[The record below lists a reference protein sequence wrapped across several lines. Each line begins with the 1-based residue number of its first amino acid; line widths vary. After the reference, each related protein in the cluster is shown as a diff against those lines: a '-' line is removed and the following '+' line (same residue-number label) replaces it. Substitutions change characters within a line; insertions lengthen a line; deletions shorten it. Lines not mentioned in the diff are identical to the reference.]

1 MSLMRRLL
9 LLASQS
15 AWLCRRA
22 TRYWFM
28 RRSVRRFMPGETAGE
43 PLVRTAESVLVKAER
58 FTTDEHG

>member
-15 AWLCRRA
+15 AWLRRRA

-43 PLVRTAESVLVKAER
+43 PLVRAAQSVLV
-58 FTTDEHG
+58 GS